1 VRYVGNHG
9 TLSSAL
15 HHIATRR
22 DGRLKRI
29 SESLVGV
36 DGLVA
41 EEEEEEKGGE
51 DATVTGWIEWGWLRL
66 LSCTS

>member
-1 VRYVGNHG
+1 MGNNG

-15 HHIATRR
+15 HHIAARR
-22 DGRLKRI
+22 DGRPERI
-29 SESLVGV
+29 SASLVGV
-36 DGLVA
+36 HVLVA